1 MSLEK
6 IRAAIEAMERYE
18 VTEPYTQEALRLVL
32 DALIP
37 LHKKCIEHEK
47 AIKKL
52 LRAQKKVL

>member
-1 MSLEK
+1 MSLGK

-18 VTEPYTQEALRLVL
+18 GTEPYTQEAIKLVL
-32 DALIP
+32 DALVP
-37 LHKKCIEHEK
+37 LHNKCIEHDK